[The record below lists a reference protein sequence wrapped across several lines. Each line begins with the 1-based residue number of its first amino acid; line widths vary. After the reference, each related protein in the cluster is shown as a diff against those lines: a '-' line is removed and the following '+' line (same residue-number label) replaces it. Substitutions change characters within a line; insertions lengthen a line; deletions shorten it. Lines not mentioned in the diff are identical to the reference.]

1 VLSKVALVTK
11 SKVAV
16 AVLGVLL
23 AGTGGTVALAATGHM
38 PSLPNVAQGAN
49 NNANGNNDNGNHGH
63 TVAIEGTLKAY
74 NAGAKSVSV
83 VSVGSSASTVITVN
97 AQTRVTG
104 ENASKL
110 SDLASAIGHKVQ
122 VQATKESNGSLVA
135 WKITVE
141 GATGDNSQGN
151 NTRREIAGTIT
162 SVNADGFVIKTA
174 TGDSVTIVVNA
185 QTSIT
190 GAASALGGIKVG
202 MRVQVHGTS
211 QKNGTLL
218 ADAIQVENGSDS
230 GHSGDSGSGH

>member
-1 VLSKVALVTK
+1 MLSKVALVAK

-49 NNANGNNDNGNHGH
+49 NNSANNNDNSNHGH
-63 TVAIEGTLKAY
+63 TVSIEGMLKAY
-74 NAGAKSVSV
+74 NAGANTVSV
-83 VSVGSSASTVITVN
+83 LAVNSSSATVITVN
-97 AQTRVTG
+97 AQTRVNG

-110 SDLASAIGHKVQ
+110 SDLAAAVGHKVQ
-122 VQATKESNGSLVA
+122 VQATKQSNGSLVA

-141 GATGDNSQGN
+141 GATGDNGQEN

-162 SVNADGFVIKTA
+162 GVNANGFVVKTA
-174 TGDSVTIVVNA
+174 TGDSVTVVINA
-185 QTSIT
+185 KTSIA
-190 GAASALGGIKVG
+190 GAASTLAGIKVG

-211 QKNGTLL
+211 QNSSTLL
-218 ADAIQVENGSDS
+218 ADVIQIESDS
-230 GHSGDSGSGH
+230 GHTGDTGSGH

>member
-1 VLSKVALVTK
+1 MLSKVALVAK

-49 NNANGNNDNGNHGH
+49 NNSANNNDNSNHGH
-63 TVAIEGTLKAY
+63 TVSIEGMLKAY
-74 NAGAKSVSV
+74 NAGANTVSV
-83 VSVGSSASTVITVN
+83 LAVNSSSATVITVN
-97 AQTRVTG
+97 AQTRVNG

-110 SDLASAIGHKVQ
+110 SDLASAVDHKVQ
-122 VQATKESNGSLVA
+122 VQATKQSNGSLVA

-141 GATGDNSQGN
+141 GATGDNGQEN

-162 SVNADGFVIKTA
+162 GVNANGFVVKTA
-174 TGDSVTIVVNA
+174 TGDSVTVVINA
-185 QTSIT
+185 KTSIA
-190 GAASALGGIKVG
+190 GAASTLAGIKVG

-211 QKNGTLL
+211 QNSSTLL
-218 ADAIQVENGSDS
+218 ADAIQIESDS
-230 GHSGDSGSGH
+230 GHTGDTGSGH